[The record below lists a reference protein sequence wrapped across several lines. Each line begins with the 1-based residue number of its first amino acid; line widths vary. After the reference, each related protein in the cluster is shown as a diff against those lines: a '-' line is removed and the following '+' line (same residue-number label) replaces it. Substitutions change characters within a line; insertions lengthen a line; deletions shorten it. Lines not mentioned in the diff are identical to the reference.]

1 MNFGMTILGQNV
13 KTMQTYVIWILLA
26 LLFILNLKI
35 WFNDND
41 IEMYLTQNENK
52 SVAAKRV
59 IRNFKKIIN
68 T

>member
-59 IRNFKKIIN
+59 IRNLKKIIN

>member
-52 SVAAKRV
+52 SVAAERV
-59 IRNFKKIIN
+59 IRNLKKIIN